1 MQPNDF
7 EVDAQTD
14 ISLPHARI
22 DRFPCYLPCL
32 EFPGPNGQDDS
43 GYCFELWA
51 TISGAQPKPAL
62 PHDRV
67 LRSKCPARR
76 RDP

>member
-1 MQPNDF
+1 MALMLMPKWIS
-7 EVDAQTD
+7 A
-14 ISLPHARI
+14 SLPHALTASLAI
-22 DRFPCYLPCL
+22 FPCL
-32 EFPGPNGQDDS
+32 EFPDPSGQDDS
-43 GYCFELWA
+43 RYCFELWA

-67 LRSKCPARR
+67 LRSKLPARR